1 MEIDHS
7 TYVLASAQSNSTLAL
22 PLTRLRRPHINRPIM
37 ECSFGITGKGYTII
51 ASDSNAARSIVKM
64 KTDVDKQKALS
75 DHLVMTY
82 SGEPGDTLQF
92 SEWIERNLRLYGIRN
107 HVELRPRAAAAWTRK
122 QLADSLRTRN
132 AYQVNILL
140 GGFDLPTS
148 EPALYWIDY
157 LGTMATV
164 PYAAHGYG
172 AFFAM
177 STMDRYHKPDMNL
190 DEGLDL
196 LRRCVDE
203 LKKRFIVDLGTFTVR
218 VIDRDGVRIVKL

>member
-1 MEIDHS
+1 
-7 TYVLASAQSNSTLAL
+7 
-22 PLTRLRRPHINRPIM
+22 M

-64 KTDVDKQKALS
+64 KSDVDKQKVLS
-75 DHLVMTY
+75 DHLVMTF

-92 SEWIERNLRLYGIRN
+92 SEYIERNTRLYSIRS
-107 HVELRPRAAAAWTRK
+107 AAAWIRK
-122 QLADSLRTRN
+122 QLAESLRSRSP
-132 AYQVNILL
+132 YQVNLLL

-164 PYAAHGYG
+164 PFAAHGYG

-177 STMDRYHKPDMNL
+177 STLDRYHRPDMSL
-190 DEGLDL
+190 EEGLDL
-196 LRRCVDE
+196 LRRCINE
-203 LKKRFIVDLGTFTVR
+203 LKQRFIVDLGQFTVR
-218 VIDRDGVRIVKL
+218 VIDRDGARTVQL

>member
-1 MEIDHS
+1 
-7 TYVLASAQSNSTLAL
+7 
-22 PLTRLRRPHINRPIM
+22 M

-64 KTDVDKQKALS
+64 KTDVDKQSVLS

-82 SGEPGDTLQF
+82 SGEAGDTLQF
-92 SEWIERNLRLYGIRN
+92 SEYVERNLRLYGIRH
-107 HVELRPRAAAAWTRK
+107 HVELRPRAAAAWIRK
-122 QLADSLRTRN
+122 QLAESLRSRSP
-132 AYQVNILL
+132 YQVNLML

-172 AFFAM
+172 AFFTM
-177 STMDRYHKPDMNL
+177 STMDRFHRPDMNL
-190 DEGLDL
+190 EEGLEL
-196 LRRCVDE
+196 LRKCIDE
-203 LKKRFIVDLGTFTVR
+203 LKKRFIVDLGEFTIR
-218 VIDRDGVRIVKL
+218 IIDRDGTRLVKL